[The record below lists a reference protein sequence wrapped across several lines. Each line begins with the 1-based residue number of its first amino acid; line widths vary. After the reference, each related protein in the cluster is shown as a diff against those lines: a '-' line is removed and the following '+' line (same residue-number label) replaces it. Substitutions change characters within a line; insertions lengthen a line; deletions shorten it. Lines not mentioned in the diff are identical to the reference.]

1 MKNQLFV
8 IFAVILYVIIII
20 LLARKA
26 KDIFNNPKRYNEIKG
41 WRKYRSSFW
50 YEPLSEYHRN
60 LFSKN
65 YVAPIIVCIP
75 LMLGLLI
82 IYFVIGYLIQKYIF
96 LPEGVM
102 FLHGG
107 GLWIGALGAIFFNIT
122 LEFWIIFHCK
132 SPIMIACSMNA
143 FSSKSRSGDWKKLV
157 CGMLVGSI
165 ICLPVMFAG
174 INTYAY
180 ASDKEIV
187 INDFLQISERHIWY
201 TDIESIETLYR
212 VSGDQT
218 EYYFSYFITI
228 KDTEEKIDV
237 LEYCAPG
244 EMIYIHNQI
253 MDENAAIEKGI
264 IQNNVYQEMKK
275 VIGETEVKMVK
286 ELFEID

>member
-26 KDIFNNPKRYNEIKG
+26 KDIFNNPKKYNEIKG

-122 LEFWIIFHCK
+122 LEYWIIFHCK
-132 SPIMIACSMNA
+132 SPIMIACSITA
-143 FSSKSRSGDWKKLV
+143 FSSKGRSDDWKKLI
-157 CGMLVGSI
+157 CGMLAVSI
-165 ICLPVMFAG
+165 ICLPLMFAG

-180 ASDKEIV
+180 ASDKEIA

-201 TDIESIETLYR
+201 TDIESIETVYR

-228 KDTEEKIDV
+228 GDNKEKIDV

-244 EMIYIHNQI
+244 EMIYIHDQI
-253 MDENAAIEKGI
+253 MDENVAMQKGI
-264 IQNNVYQEMKK
+264 IQNDIYQEMKK
-275 VIGETEVKMVK
+275 VIGGTEVEMVE

>member
-26 KDIFNNPKRYNEIKG
+26 KDIFNNPKKYNEIKG

>member
-8 IFAVILYVIIII
+8 MFAVILYVIIII

-26 KDIFNNPKRYNEIKG
+26 KDIFNNPKKYNEIKG
-41 WRKYRSSFW
+41 WRKYRDSFW
-50 YEPLSEYHRN
+50 YEPLEYYHKS
-60 LFSKN
+60 LCSKN
-65 YVAPIIVCIP
+65 YLAPIIVGIP
-75 LMLGLLI
+75 LMFGLLI
-82 IYFVIGYLIQKYIF
+82 SYFIVGYLIQKYIF
-96 LPEGVM
+96 MPAGVV
-102 FLHGG
+102 FLHGE
-107 GLWIGALGAIFFNIT
+107 GLWIGALGTIFFDIV

-157 CGMLVGSI
+157 CGMLVVSI
-165 ICLPVMFAG
+165 VCLPLMFAG

-180 ASDKEIV
+180 ASDKEV
-187 INDFLQISERHIWY
+187 VLNKFMQISEKHIWY
-201 TDIESIETLYR
+201 KDIESIETEYR
-212 VSGDQT
+212 SNKDQT

-228 KDTEEKIDV
+228 EDNEEKIDV

-253 MDENAAIEKGI
+253 MDENVAMKKGI
-264 IQNNVYQEMKK
+264 IQNDIYQEMKK
-275 VIGETEVKMVK
+275 VIGETEVEMVK

>member
-1 MKNQLFV
+1 
-8 IFAVILYVIIII
+8 
-20 LLARKA
+20 
-26 KDIFNNPKRYNEIKG
+26 
-41 WRKYRSSFW
+41 
-50 YEPLSEYHRN
+50 
-60 LFSKN
+60 
-65 YVAPIIVCIP
+65 
-75 LMLGLLI
+75 
-82 IYFVIGYLIQKYIF
+82 
-96 LPEGVM
+96 
-102 FLHGG
+102 
-107 GLWIGALGAIFFNIT
+107 
-122 LEFWIIFHCK
+122 
-132 SPIMIACSMNA
+132 
-143 FSSKSRSGDWKKLV
+143 
-157 CGMLVGSI
+157 
-165 ICLPVMFAG
+165 MFAG

-212 VSGDQT
+212 VSGDKT